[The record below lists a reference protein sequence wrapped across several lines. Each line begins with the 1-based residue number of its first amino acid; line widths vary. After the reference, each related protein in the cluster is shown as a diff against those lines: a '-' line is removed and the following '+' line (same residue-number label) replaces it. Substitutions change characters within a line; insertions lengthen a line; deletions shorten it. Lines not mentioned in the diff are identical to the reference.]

1 MTAAALQHVSIRRVV
16 LQVADLER
24 SLEFYRGV
32 LGFEIKTGNSD
43 GRRAVRLGPHQS
55 DDVLLE
61 LIEKPGARP
70 VPRRGLLGLYHFAV
84 LLPERADLG
93 RFIVHAANSGTRLA
107 AADHLF
113 SEALYLVDPDGLQV
127 EVYCDRPRSTWQYRH
142 GELAADTLPLD
153 FSPVVA
159 AAEGTTWNGLP
170 AGTTIGHVHFYIGDI
185 PAARAF
191 YVEGLGFAPTI
202 ESFPGA
208 LFVAADG
215 YHHHVGLNTWAA
227 GAPVA
232 TDDDARLV
240 RWEFEA
246 DANGVMSMAGRLR
259 AAGLAFNED
268 AGSLAVVDPWGIAA
282 RITRRV
288 D

>member
-1 MTAAALQHVSIRRVV
+1 MTVAALKHVSIRRVV
-16 LQVADLER
+16 LQVADLDR
-24 SLEFYRGV
+24 SVAFYRDI
-32 LGFEIKTGNSD
+32 LGF
-43 GRRAVRLGPHQS
+43 AVRDREAGVQHVARLGPRHS

-61 LIEKPGARP
+61 LMEKPGARP
-70 VPRRGLLGLYHFAV
+70 VPRGGLLGLYHFAV

-93 RFIVHAANSGTRLA
+93 RFIVHAANTGVRLA

-113 SEALYLVDPDGLQV
+113 SEALYLTDPDGLQV
-127 EVYCDRPRSTWQYRH
+127 EVYCDRPRSAWLYRN

-153 FSPVVA
+153 FTPVVA
-159 AAEGTTWNGLP
+159 AAERTTWDGLP
-170 AGTTIGHVHFYIGDI
+170 SRTTIGHVHFYIGDVA
-185 PAARAF
+185 AARAF
-191 YVEGLGFAPTI
+191 YVDGLGFAPTI
-202 ESFPGA
+202 ASFPGA

-232 TDDDARLV
+232 TDDDARLL

-246 DANGVMSMAGRLR
+246 GADGVNSMAGRLR
-259 AAGLAFNED
+259 AAGLAFTQD

-282 RITRRV
+282 RITRR